1 MPPLKTCEGC
11 CVKMV
16 QFIGTG
22 IGEGWDFFG
31 KIFNQ
36 KVLLDCWYI
45 GLKVLKLLLKKK
57 IISMTFLFIG
67 KEVLLWKS
75 LKFLKIFY
83 SLCGNCKSYKYDFGH
98 LEYIEFKRNI
108 IMDNN

>member
-22 IGEGWDFFG
+22 IEEGWDFFG

-57 IISMTFLFIG
+57 DNFYDIFVHRERSFIM
-67 KEVLLWKS
+67 
-75 LKFLKIFY
+75 KIFKI
-83 SLCGNCKSYKYDFGH
+83 SK
-98 LEYIEFKRNI
+98 NI
-108 IMDNN
+108 LFLMR